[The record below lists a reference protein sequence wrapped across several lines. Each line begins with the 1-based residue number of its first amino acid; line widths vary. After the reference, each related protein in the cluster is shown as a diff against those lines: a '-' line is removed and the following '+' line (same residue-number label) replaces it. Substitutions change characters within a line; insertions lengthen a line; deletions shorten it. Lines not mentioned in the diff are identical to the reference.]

1 MLSAFLRLFA
11 LRPLLAG
18 SLLGV
23 PILTLLFLGLAAAL
37 FLKVLLFVVLPV
49 TLVVLIVRAMRTP
62 KHDRIHDFDP
72 DAVHRV

>member
-18 SLLGV
+18 SLLGI
-23 PILTLLFLGLAAAL
+23 PILTLLFLGVAAAL
-37 FLKVLLFVVLPV
+37 FLKFVLFVVLPV
-49 TLVVLIVRAMRTP
+49 TVVVLIVRAMRKP
-62 KHDRIHDFDP
+62 RHDKVHDFDP